1 MNIIRMP
8 IINGITPTL
17 LKGTDR
23 YAYGLSDFENAW
35 DLEDWQE
42 NGGYQGSVLY
52 LYDLYENKIYIPFE
66 KRKNVLYQEPLL
78 YNDMIYF
85 LQIDY
90 DNQKINLYH
99 LSSSKPLEKV
109 TDFSISE
116 VNLYNLGL
124 TGEKVHITSQDDSF
138 ISYYPERFE
147 IKLEPNEIVI
157 CIADGK
163 IYINA
168 WIEEGVEND
177 EITNNYSY
185 YEKILI
191 KDKEGKLLSEEVG
204 SLTQFPDGKWR
215 IS

>member
-66 KRKNVLYQEPLL
+66 KRKNVLYQEPLF

-90 DNQKINLYH
+90 DNQKINLYR
-99 LSSSKPLEKV
+99 LSSGKPLEKV
-109 TDFSISE
+109 TDFSIGE

-147 IKLEPNEIVI
+147 IKLEPNESVI

>member
-66 KRKNVLYQEPLL
+66 KRKNVLYQEPLF

-109 TDFSISE
+109 TDFSIGE

>member
-66 KRKNVLYQEPLL
+66 KRKNVLYQEPLF

-109 TDFSISE
+109 TDFSIGE

-147 IKLEPNEIVI
+147 IKLEPNESVI

>member
-1 MNIIRMP
+1 MP
-8 IINGITPTL
+8 IINGIIPTL

-66 KRKNVLYQEPLL
+66 KRKNVLYQEPLF

-109 TDFSISE
+109 TDFSIGE

-147 IKLEPNEIVI
+147 IKLEPNESVI

>member
-66 KRKNVLYQEPLL
+66 KRKNVLYQEPLF

-147 IKLEPNEIVI
+147 IKLEPNESVI

>member
-1 MNIIRMP
+1 MP

-66 KRKNVLYQEPLL
+66 KRKNVLYQEPLF

-109 TDFSISE
+109 TDFSIGE

>member
-66 KRKNVLYQEPLL
+66 KRKNVLYQEPLF

-109 TDFSISE
+109 TDFSIGE

-124 TGEKVHITSQDDSF
+124 TGEKVHITSQDVSF

-147 IKLEPNEIVI
+147 IKLEPNESVI

>member
-1 MNIIRMP
+1 MNMIRMP

-66 KRKNVLYQEPLL
+66 KRKNVLYQEPLF

-109 TDFSISE
+109 IDFSISE

-147 IKLEPNEIVI
+147 IKLEPNESVI

>member
-168 WIEEGVEND
+168 WIEEGFEND

>member
-1 MNIIRMP
+1 MNMIRMP

-109 TDFSISE
+109 IDFSISE

-147 IKLEPNEIVI
+147 IKLEPNESVI

>member
-1 MNIIRMP
+1 MNMIRMP

-66 KRKNVLYQEPLL
+66 KRKNVLYQEPLF

-109 TDFSISE
+109 TDFSIGE

-124 TGEKVHITSQDDSF
+124 TGEKVHITSQDVSF

-147 IKLEPNEIVI
+147 IKLEPNESVI

>member
-147 IKLEPNEIVI
+147 IKLEPNESVI

>member
-66 KRKNVLYQEPLL
+66 KRKNVLYQEPLF

-99 LSSSKPLEKV
+99 LSSSKPIEKV
-109 TDFSISE
+109 TDFSIGE
-116 VNLYNLGL
+116 VNFYNLGL

-147 IKLEPNEIVI
+147 IKLEPNESVI

>member
-109 TDFSISE
+109 TDFSIGE

-147 IKLEPNEIVI
+147 IKLEPNESVI

>member
-23 YAYGLSDFENAW
+23 YAYGLSDFEDAW

-66 KRKNVLYQEPLL
+66 KRKNVLYQEPLF

-109 TDFSISE
+109 TDFSIGE

-147 IKLEPNEIVI
+147 IKLEPNESVI

>member
-66 KRKNVLYQEPLL
+66 KRKNVLYQEPLF

-109 TDFSISE
+109 TDFSIGE

-124 TGEKVHITSQDDSF
+124 TGEKVHITSQDVSF

-147 IKLEPNEIVI
+147 IKLEPNESVI

-204 SLTQFPDGKWR
+204 SLTQFPDGKLR

>member
-8 IINGITPTL
+8 IINGTTPTL
-17 LKGTDR
+17 LKGTNR
-23 YAYGLSDFENAW
+23 YAYGLSDFEDAW
-35 DLEDWQE
+35 NLEDWQE

-66 KRKNVLYQEPLL
+66 KRKNVLYQEPLF

-109 TDFSISE
+109 TDFSIGE

-147 IKLEPNEIVI
+147 IKLEPNESVI

-204 SLTQFPDGKWR
+204 SLTQFPDGKLR